1 MQIIP
6 HSGHTVSECEQMLM
20 LRQIYL
26 YALVW
31 LGLIKVA
38 NLSYRVVT
46 KSFVRLFVKNGKNNI
61 KLAKDIEKI
70 SSNENLTND
79 ELLYNYYSNK
89 IKSNKDIEDQN
100 EELVTKQVAN
110 KL

>member
-1 MQIIP
+1 MIP
-6 HSGHTVSECEQMLM
+6 
-20 LRQIYL
+20 R
-26 YALVW
+26 
-31 LGLIKVA
+31 
-38 NLSYRVVT
+38 VT